1 MGITAIEDVTLESPA
16 GGQEKTPSRS
26 AGGQEK
32 TLSLS
37 AAVQPQT
44 PNFPAGGQQETPSLS
59 IGDEAEFSLA
69 ICEHI
74 KPSGT
79 GCGSPALRDQKF
91 CYYHSKVRKTVPKN
105 NLFVFL
111 DNPGRKEND
120 PYDAFEFPYLE
131 DAAAVQIGFMQF
143 IYGVAQHRLE
153 EWRAR
158 MILPALHGAAANL
171 RLMEA
176 SSAASERPRP
186 SQTRARTGHPAQPER
201 KRPANAPSGEIKE
214 EETA

>member
-1 MGITAIEDVTLESPA
+1 MGFTTIEDVTPESLA
-16 GGQEKTPSRS
+16 GGQE
-26 AGGQEK
+26 
-32 TLSLS
+32 
-37 AAVQPQT
+37 
-44 PNFPAGGQQETPSLS
+44 ETPSLS
-59 IGDEAEFSLA
+59 TGDEAGCSLA

-79 GCGSPALRDQKF
+79 SCGSPVLRDQKF

-143 IYGVAQHRLE
+143 IYGVSQHRME

-158 MILPALHGAAANL
+158 MILSALHGAAANL

-176 SSAASERPRP
+176 SSAQSERPRP

-201 KRPANAPSGEIKE
+201 KRPSNAPSGEIKQRI
-214 EETA
+214 AISG

>member
-1 MGITAIEDVTLESPA
+1 MGLTAIEDVTPESPA
-16 GGQEKTPSRS
+16 GGQE
-26 AGGQEK
+26 
-32 TLSLS
+32 
-37 AAVQPQT
+37 
-44 PNFPAGGQQETPSLS
+44 ETPSPS
-59 IGDEAEFSLA
+59 TGDEAELSLA

-120 PYDAFEFPYLE
+120 PYYAFEFPYLE
-131 DAAAVQIGFMQF
+131 DAAAVQIAFMQF
-143 IYGVAQHRLE
+143 IYGVSQHRME

-158 MILPALHGAAANL
+158 MILSALHGAAANL
-171 RLMEA
+171 RLMDA
-176 SSAASERPRP
+176 SGAACEK
-186 SQTRARTGHPAQPER
+186 AGA
-201 KRPANAPSGEIKE
+201 GG
-214 EETA
+214 